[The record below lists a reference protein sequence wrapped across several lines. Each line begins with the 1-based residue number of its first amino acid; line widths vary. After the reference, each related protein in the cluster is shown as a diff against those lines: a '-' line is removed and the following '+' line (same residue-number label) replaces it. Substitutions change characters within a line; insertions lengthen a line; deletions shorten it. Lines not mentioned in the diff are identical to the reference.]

1 MSLRKAYIFLHS
13 SIFLAGF
20 TGIFGR
26 LIDLNAIPL
35 IWYRVM
41 FAAPMIAI
49 YLYFQRQKIRYPLR
63 DFWEIAKSGIILSV
77 HWILFYSSIKYSNVS
92 VAVVCVGLVGFFT
105 TFLQRIIQKI
115 QFSIT
120 ELFLSLIAIAGIVL
134 IFNIESGY
142 KLGIILGVAS
152 AFLASLFT
160 VLNKDLVKKYEPT
173 LINFYQ
179 LTTTFIVMSF
189 ILPFQMHFTG
199 NQNLSMSVHDLFYIL
214 LFAFF
219 CTALL
224 YILFNK
230 SLQILSPVTVTLSYN
245 LEPIYSIILAILIFK
260 ENSELSFNFYI
271 GVGLILLSVLLQSL
285 YAVKNYRITLPTS
298 D

>member
-189 ILPFQMHFTG
+189 ILPFYMHFTG